1 MMDLFKDIDIR
12 GVLIKDCGNGHIQ
25 IKGALTVN
33 YYPESKKR
41 TAYVCGMVGSAKH
54 VTAKKAVL
62 MANEPPINNGFKSP
76 RLKNYKTAKNK
87 LMAKNA
93 HCYWCDIPLTKAT
106 ATLDH
111 VIPLSRGG
119 LNNDNNYVL
128 ACEPCNIKRGNSM
141 PEVNYEIL

>member
-1 MMDLFKDIDIR
+1 MDLFKDVDLSD
-12 GVLIKDCGNGHIQ
+12 VTVKDCGRGHIQ

-41 TAYVCGMVGSAKH
+41 TAYVCGMVGSAKR
-54 VTAKKAVL
+54 VTPKKAVA
-62 MANEPPINNGFKSP
+62 MANEPPISNGFKSP
-76 RLKNYKTAKNK
+76 RLKNYKGAKTK
-87 LMAKNA
+87 LLSKGAFC
-93 HCYWCDIPLTKAT
+93 HWCKKPLTRAT

-128 ACEPCNIKRGNSM
+128 ACEPCNSERGNSM
-141 PEVNYEIL
+141 PEVVNN